1 MADTTDSTS
10 TPQATPPQPP
20 AAADPAALAAEVA
33 KLRAKNEELLGE
45 KRRLSSR
52 LGDLPDDVDP
62 RQLWADRQA
71 AETQRLEAEGN
82 YRQARE
88 QLEQQY
94 RDSEAKLKSRIDE
107 LEAEIRQLRV
117 LGPAATALSEHVHG
131 ADEVLKLHLKPEQL
145 ATEADGSVVVVDG
158 YNRTPVAEWAR
169 ATLPQWRLKAPKPAG
184 TGAPIGGSGGAGA
197 AASSLPAGFKNPW
210 ARETFNLTEQGEIA
224 RRDPGLAQQLRAAAA
239 AANKR

>member
-1 MADTTDSTS
+1 MADTTDSTPA
-10 TPQATPPQPP
+10 PQATPPNPP
-20 AAADPAALAAEVA
+20 AAADIAALAAEVA
-33 KLRAKNEELLGE
+33 RLKAKNEELVGE
-45 KRRLSSR
+45 KRKLSSR
-52 LGDLPDDVDP
+52 IGDLPDDVDL

-82 YRQARE
+82 YSQARQ

-94 RDSEAKLKSRIDE
+94 RDSEAKLKSRIEE

-145 ATEADGSVVVVDG
+145 ATEADGAVVVVDG
-158 YNRTPVAEWAR
+158 YNRIPVAEWAR

-184 TGAPIGGSGGAGA
+184 TGAPPGGSAAGGADSA
-197 AASSLPAGFKNPW
+197 LASWANPW
-210 ARETFNLTEQGEIA
+210 QTGNLTQQVELA
-224 RRDPGLAQQLRAAAA
+224 NRDPEAATRLAQAAG
-239 AANKR
+239 KKLVIRTQ

>member
-10 TPQATPPQPP
+10 TPQATPPNPP

-45 KRRLSSR
+45 KRKLSSR
-52 LGDLPDDVDP
+52 IGDLPDDVDL
-62 RQLWADRQA
+62 RQLWAERQA

-82 YRQARE
+82 YTQARQ
-88 QLEQQY
+88 QLEQQF
-94 RDSEAKLKSRIDE
+94 RDSEAKLKARIDE

-131 ADEVLKLHLKPEQL
+131 ADEVLKLHLRPEQL

-169 ATLPQWRLKAPKPAG
+169 ANLPQWRLKAPKPAG
-184 TGAPIGGSGGAGA
+184 TGAPPGGSAAGGADSALAAGA
-197 AASSLPAGFKNPW
+197 NPW
-210 ARETFNLTEQGEIA
+210 LSGNLTQQVELA
-224 RRDPGLAQQLRAAAA
+224 NRDPEAAMRLAQAAG
-239 AANKR
+239 KKLVIRTQ

>member
-45 KRRLSSR
+45 KRKLSSR
-52 LGDLPDDVDP
+52 IGDLPDDVDL

-82 YRQARE
+82 YTQARQ
-88 QLEQQY
+88 QLEQQF
-94 RDSEAKLKSRIDE
+94 RDSEAKLKSRIEE

-169 ATLPQWRLKAPKPAG
+169 ATLPQWRLKTPKPAG
-184 TGAPIGGSGGAGA
+184 TGAPPGGSAAGGADSALAPGA
-197 AASSLPAGFKNPW
+197 NPW
-210 ARETFNLTEQGEIA
+210 QTGNLTQQVELA
-224 RRDPGLAQQLRAAAA
+224 NRDPEAATRLAQAAG
-239 AANKR
+239 RRLVIRTQ

>member
-1 MADTTDSTS
+1 MSDQNDA
-10 TPQATPPQPP
+10 TPQATPPNQP
-20 AAADPAALAAEVA
+20 ASADAGTLAAEVA
-33 KLRAKNEELLGE
+33 RLRAKNEELLGE
-45 KRRLSSR
+45 KRRLAGR
-52 LGDLPDDVDP
+52 LADLPDDVDP

-71 AETQRLEAEGN
+71 AEAKRLEAEGN
-82 YRQARE
+82 YTQARQ

-94 RDSEAKLKSRIDE
+94 RDSEAKLKARIEE
-107 LEAEIRQLRV
+107 LEAEVRQLKV

-131 ADEVLKLHLKPEQL
+131 ADEVLKLHLQADQL
-145 ATEADGSVVVVDG
+145 ANEADGTVVVVDG

-210 ARETFNLTEQGEIA
+210 ARETFNLTEQGVIF

-239 AANKR
+239 TAVANKG

>member
-1 MADTTDSTS
+1 MADTTDSTP
-10 TPQATPPQPP
+10 TPQATPPNPP
-20 AAADPAALAAEVA
+20 AAADTAALAAEVA

-45 KRRLSSR
+45 KRKLSSR
-52 LGDLPDDVDP
+52 IGDLPDDVDL

-82 YRQARE
+82 YTQARQ

-94 RDSEAKLKSRIDE
+94 RDSEAKLKSRIEE

-131 ADEVLKLHLKPEQL
+131 ADEVLKLHLRPEQL

-158 YNRTPVAEWAR
+158 YSRTPVAEWAR

-184 TGAPIGGSGGAGA
+184 TGAPPGGSAAGGADSA
-197 AASSLPAGFKNPW
+197 LAPWANPW
-210 ARETFNLTEQGEIA
+210 QTGNLTQQVELA
-224 RRDPGLAQQLRAAAA
+224 NRDPEAATRLAQAAG
-239 AANKR
+239 KKLVIRTQ